1 MFVVR
6 SFDGKNISWWHMEKD
21 QIDFEPLYQRKGQLW
36 SDRDKAFLIDSVI
49 NKFDIPKIYVAD
61 FTFGNSNGLDL
72 NPSRK
77 SYAIID
83 GKQRLEALFDFI
95 DNKIALNNDFVY
107 MDDPTVELGGL
118 TYKDLKVKFP
128 RIANNFDNFP
138 LNVMSVIT
146 DQEGMINELFVRLNK
161 SKPLTGS
168 ELRNAMEGLVP
179 KLIQD
184 ISNHYF
190 FKKNIKFNI
199 ARAQD
204 LNTAA
209 KLLLIEFRGK
219 FVNIKKIDLDRFVS
233 EAKEAESSNFDS
245 AEKRVNSILA
255 LMHEA
260 FEEKDLLLKTSG
272 VIPVY
277 YWLFKNH
284 QNDYKILRE
293 FIFLFESARLEFI
306 KIQKSQSKGLFLID
320 LPSENLE
327 IIKNDTRLIDKK
339 DSISRQLLY
348 MVRVVNY
355 EQYQNGLRNPN
366 DQSGLVSAYTAIEKG
381 FAFYID
387 QFVRGSSTSKPAKK
401 K

>member
-1 MFVVR
+1 
-6 SFDGKNISWWHMEKD
+6 MEKD